1 MGRPWSAHIRGQRN
15 ETIQMSEHMRTLT
28 AHQTNEC
35 NRAIRVTADD
45 VDPDNGNASHV
56 YDVAVGTGPDG
67 HQLHHFRL
75 LFQHGP
81 IKEVGTNGITHEV
94 LIAILIDRLEC
105 FQTGKF
111 ANEYNAQALR
121 YLCSARATLLAR
133 TQERLDRNVEGTHQ
147 L

>member
-1 MGRPWSAHIRGQRN
+1 
-15 ETIQMSEHMRTLT
+15 MRTLDS
-28 AHQTNEC
+28 HQTNEC

-56 YDVAVGTGPDG
+56 YDIAVGTGPDG

-75 LFQHGP
+75 YFQSGP
-81 IKEVGTNGITHEV
+81 IAEVGTNGLTHEV
-94 LIAILIDRLEC
+94 LLAILIDRIEC

-111 ANEYNAQALR
+111 ANEYNKTALE
-121 YLCSARATLLAR
+121 LLLAARSTLLAR
-133 TQERLDRNVEGTHQ
+133 TQERLDRGVEGTHQ